1 MKETQQLLSSIQQRN
16 FSPVYLLMGTES
28 FFIDQ
33 ITTALMGTVVEEM
46 ARDFDTTIVYGKET
60 TVDQIVEA
68 AKRFPM
74 MGSHQLIVV
83 KEAQYLDRSIDQL
96 ANYCSAPQPQSVLVL
111 CYKHKKLDKRKK
123 VYKAIAQNGHIL
135 ETKPLYDNQVGGW
148 IEQRGKHYGFRFQP
162 QAVAMLVAFLGS
174 DLGKIDKELEKL
186 THSLSAGA
194 EISPEIIEQHIGYS
208 KDFNSFELQ
217 NALGQ
222 RNMALCYRIVKYMGN
237 NPAQHP
243 FPLTITVVFNF
254 FQRLFMYHGL
264 KNPADA
270 PKVLGVSPY
279 FIKDYQSAAQKYSM
293 RQTARVLQLL
303 KTYDLKSKGVGANNA
318 PLGELMKEMVLKIVS
333 V

>member
-1 MKETQQLLSSIQQRN
+1 
-16 FSPVYLLMGTES
+16 MGTEP

-33 ITTALMGTVVEEM
+33 ITAALMGTVVDEM
-46 ARDFDTTIVYGKET
+46 ARDFDTTVVYGKET

-74 MGSHQLIVV
+74 MGAHQLIVV

-96 ANYCSAPQPQSVLVL
+96 ASYCAAPQPQSVLVL

-123 VYKAIAQNGHIL
+123 VYKTIASNGQIL

-148 IEQRGKHYGFRFQP
+148 IEQRGKGYGFSFQP
-162 QAVAMLVAFLGS
+162 QALAMLVAFLGS

-186 THSLSAGA
+186 TNSVPSGT
-194 EISPEIIEQHIGYS
+194 EITPEVIEQNIGYS

-222 RNMALCYRIVKYMGN
+222 RNLALCYRIVKYMGN
-237 NPAQHP
+237 NPSQHP
-243 FPLTITVVFNF
+243 FPLTISVVFNF
-254 FQRLFMYHGL
+254 FQKLFMFHGI

-270 PKVLGVSPY
+270 PRVLGVSPY
-279 FIKDYQSAAQKYSM
+279 FVKDYQAAAQKYSM
-293 RQTARVLQLL
+293 RHTAKVLQLL
-303 KTYDLKSKGVGANNA
+303 NEYDLKSKGVGASNL
-318 PLGELMKEMVLKIVS
+318 PLEELMKEMVLKIVS

>member
-1 MKETQQLLSSIQQRN
+1 
-16 FSPVYLLMGTES
+16 MGTEP

-33 ITTALMGTVVEEM
+33 ITAALMGTVVDEM
-46 ARDFDTTIVYGKET
+46 ARDFDTTVVYGKET

-74 MGSHQLIVV
+74 MGAHQLIVV

-96 ANYCSAPQPQSVLVL
+96 ASYCAAPQPQSVLVL

-123 VYKAIAQNGHIL
+123 VYKTIASNGQIL

-148 IEQRGKHYGFRFQP
+148 IEQRGKGYGFSFQP
-162 QAVAMLVAFLGS
+162 QALAMLVAYLGS

-186 THSLSAGA
+186 TNSVPSGT
-194 EISPEIIEQHIGYS
+194 EITPEVIEQNIGYS

-222 RNMALCYRIVKYMGN
+222 RNLALCYRIVKYMGN
-237 NPAQHP
+237 NPSQHP
-243 FPLTITVVFNF
+243 FPLTISVVFNF
-254 FQRLFMYHGL
+254 FQKLFMFHGI

-270 PKVLGVSPY
+270 HRVLGVSPY
-279 FIKDYQSAAQKYSM
+279 FVKDYQAAAQKYSM
-293 RQTARVLQLL
+293 RQTAKVLQLL
-303 KTYDLKSKGVGANNA
+303 NEYDLKSKGVGASNL
-318 PLGELMKEMVLKIVS
+318 PLEELMKEMVLKIVS

>member
-1 MKETQQLLSSIQQRN
+1 
-16 FSPVYLLMGTES
+16 MGTEP

-33 ITTALMGTVVEEM
+33 ITAALMGTVVDQM
-46 ARDFDTTIVYGKET
+46 ARDFDTTVVYGKET

-74 MGSHQLIVV
+74 MGAHQLIVV

-96 ANYCSAPQPQSVLVL
+96 ASYCAAPQPQSVLVL

-123 VYKAIAQNGHIL
+123 VYKTIASNGQIL

-148 IEQRGKHYGFRFQP
+148 IEQRGKGYGFSFQP
-162 QAVAMLVAFLGS
+162 QALAMLVAFLGS

-186 THSLSAGA
+186 TNSVPSGT
-194 EISPEIIEQHIGYS
+194 EITPEVIEQNIGYS

-222 RNMALCYRIVKYMGN
+222 RNLALCYRIVKYMGN
-237 NPAQHP
+237 NPSQHP
-243 FPLTITVVFNF
+243 FPLTISVVFNF
-254 FQRLFMYHGL
+254 FQKLFMFHGI

-270 PKVLGVSPY
+270 PRVLGVSPY
-279 FIKDYQSAAQKYSM
+279 FVKDYQAAAQKYSM
-293 RQTARVLQLL
+293 RQTAKVLQLL
-303 KTYDLKSKGVGANNA
+303 NEYDLKSKGVGASNL
-318 PLGELMKEMVLKIVS
+318 PLEELMKEMVLKIVS

>member
-1 MKETQQLLSSIQQRN
+1 
-16 FSPVYLLMGTES
+16 MGMEP
-28 FFIDQ
+28 FFVDQ
-33 ITTALMGTVVEEM
+33 VTTALMETVVEET

-96 ANYCSAPQPQSVLVL
+96 SNYCTAPQQQSILVL
-111 CYKHKKLDKRKK
+111 CYKNKKMDKRKK
-123 VYKAIAQNGHIL
+123 VYKAIAKSGQIL

-148 IEQRGKHYGFRFQP
+148 IEQRGKQYGFRFQP
-162 QAVAMLVAFLGS
+162 QAVALLVAFLGA

-186 THSLSAGA
+186 THSLGA
-194 EISPEIIEQHIGYS
+194 ETEISPAIIEEHIGYS

-222 RNMALCYRIVKYMGN
+222 RHLALCYRIVKYMGN

-243 FPLTITVVFNF
+243 FPLTISVVFNF
-254 FQRLFMYHGL
+254 FQKLFMYHGL

-270 PKVLGVSPY
+270 PRVLGISPY
-279 FIKDYQSAAQKYSM
+279 FVKDYQAAAQKYSM
-293 RQTARVLQLL
+293 RQTAKVLHLL
-303 KTYDLKSKGVGANNA
+303 KIYDLKSKGVGANNA
-318 PLGELMKEMVLKIVS
+318 PLEELMKEMILKIVS

>member
-1 MKETQQLLSSIQQRN
+1 
-16 FSPVYLLMGTES
+16 MGTEP

-33 ITTALMGTVVEEM
+33 ITAALMGTVVDEM
-46 ARDFDTTIVYGKET
+46 ARDFDTTVVYGKET

-74 MGSHQLIVV
+74 MGAHQLIVV

-96 ANYCSAPQPQSVLVL
+96 ASYCAAPQPQSVLVL

-123 VYKAIAQNGHIL
+123 VYKAIASNGQIL
-135 ETKPLYDNQVGGW
+135 ETKPLYDNQIGGW
-148 IEQRGKHYGFRFQP
+148 IEQRGKGYGFSFQP
-162 QAVAMLVAFLGS
+162 QALAMLVAYLGS

-186 THSLSAGA
+186 TNSVPSGT
-194 EISPEIIEQHIGYS
+194 EITPEVIEQNIGYS

-222 RNMALCYRIVKYMGN
+222 RNLALCYRIVKYMGN
-237 NPAQHP
+237 NLSQHP
-243 FPLTITVVFNF
+243 FPLTISVVFNF
-254 FQRLFMYHGL
+254 FQKLFMFHGI

-270 PKVLGVSPY
+270 HRVLGVSPY
-279 FIKDYQSAAQKYSM
+279 FVKDYQAAAQKYSM
-293 RQTARVLQLL
+293 RQTAKVLQLL
-303 KTYDLKSKGVGANNA
+303 NEYDLKSKGVGASNL
-318 PLGELMKEMVLKIVS
+318 PLEELMKEMVLKIVS

>member
-1 MKETQQLLSSIQQRN
+1 
-16 FSPVYLLMGTES
+16 MGTEP

-33 ITTALMGTVVEEM
+33 ITAALMGTVVDEM
-46 ARDFDTTIVYGKET
+46 ARDFDTTVVYGKET

-74 MGSHQLIVV
+74 MGAHQLIVV

-96 ANYCSAPQPQSVLVL
+96 ASYCAAPQPQSVLVL

-123 VYKAIAQNGHIL
+123 VYKTIASNGQIL

-148 IEQRGKHYGFRFQP
+148 IEQRGKGYGFSFQP
-162 QAVAMLVAFLGS
+162 QALAMLVAFLGS

-186 THSLSAGA
+186 TNSVPSGT
-194 EISPEIIEQHIGYS
+194 EITPEVIEQNIGYS

-222 RNMALCYRIVKYMGN
+222 RNLALCYRIVKYMGN
-237 NPAQHP
+237 NPSQHP
-243 FPLTITVVFNF
+243 FPLTISVVFNF
-254 FQRLFMYHGL
+254 FQKLFMFHGI

-270 PKVLGVSPY
+270 PRVLGVSPY
-279 FIKDYQSAAQKYSM
+279 FVKDFQAAAQKYSM
-293 RQTARVLQLL
+293 RQTAKVLQLL
-303 KTYDLKSKGVGANNA
+303 NEYDLKSKGVGASNL
-318 PLGELMKEMVLKIVS
+318 PLEELMKEMVLKIVS

>member
-1 MKETQQLLSSIQQRN
+1 
-16 FSPVYLLMGTES
+16 MGTEP

-33 ITTALMGTVVEEM
+33 ITAALMGTVVDEM
-46 ARDFDTTIVYGKET
+46 ARDFDTTVVYGKET

-74 MGSHQLIVV
+74 MGAHQLIVV

-96 ANYCSAPQPQSVLVL
+96 ASYCTAPQPQSVLVL

-123 VYKAIAQNGHIL
+123 VYKTIASNGQIL

-148 IEQRGKHYGFRFQP
+148 IEQRGKGYGFSFQP
-162 QAVAMLVAFLGS
+162 QALAMLVAFLGS

-186 THSLSAGA
+186 TNTVPSGT
-194 EISPEIIEQHIGYS
+194 EITPEVIEQNIGYS

-222 RNMALCYRIVKYMGN
+222 RNLALCYRIVKYMGN
-237 NPAQHP
+237 NPSQHP
-243 FPLTITVVFNF
+243 FPLTISVVFNF
-254 FQRLFMYHGL
+254 FQKLFMFHGI

-270 PKVLGVSPY
+270 PRVLGVSPY
-279 FIKDYQSAAQKYSM
+279 FVKDYQAAAQKYSM
-293 RQTARVLQLL
+293 RQTAKVLQLL
-303 KTYDLKSKGVGANNA
+303 NEYDLKSKGVGASNL
-318 PLGELMKEMVLKIVS
+318 PLEELMKEMVLKIVS

>member
-1 MKETQQLLSSIQQRN
+1 
-16 FSPVYLLMGTES
+16 MGTEP

-33 ITTALMGTVVEEM
+33 ITAALMGTVVDEM
-46 ARDFDTTIVYGKET
+46 ARDFDITVVYGKET

-74 MGSHQLIVV
+74 MGAHQLIVV

-96 ANYCSAPQPQSVLVL
+96 ASYCAAPQPQSVLVL

-123 VYKAIAQNGHIL
+123 VYKAIASNGQIL

-148 IEQRGKHYGFRFQP
+148 IEQRGKGYGFSFQP
-162 QAVAMLVAFLGS
+162 HALAMLVAFLGS

-186 THSLSAGA
+186 TNSVPSST
-194 EISPEIIEQHIGYS
+194 EITPEVIEQNIGYS

-222 RNMALCYRIVKYMGN
+222 RNLALCYRIVKYMGN
-237 NPAQHP
+237 NPSQHP
-243 FPLTITVVFNF
+243 FPLTISVVFNF
-254 FQRLFMYHGL
+254 FQKLFMFHGI

-270 PKVLGVSPY
+270 PRVLGVSPY
-279 FIKDYQSAAQKYSM
+279 FVKDYQAAAQKYSM
-293 RQTARVLQLL
+293 RQTAKVLQLL
-303 KTYDLKSKGVGANNA
+303 KEYDLKSKGVGASNL
-318 PLGELMKEMVLKIVS
+318 PLEELMKEMVLKIVS

>member
-1 MKETQQLLSSIQQRN
+1 
-16 FSPVYLLMGTES
+16 MGTEP

-33 ITTALMGTVVEEM
+33 ITAALMGTVVDEM
-46 ARDFDTTIVYGKET
+46 ARDFDTTVVYGKET

-74 MGSHQLIVV
+74 MGAHQLIVV

-96 ANYCSAPQPQSVLVL
+96 ASYCAAPQTQSVLVL

-123 VYKAIAQNGHIL
+123 VYKSIASNGQIL

-148 IEQRGKHYGFRFQP
+148 IEQRGKGYGFSFQP
-162 QAVAMLVAFLGS
+162 QALAMLVAFLGS

-186 THSLSAGA
+186 TNTVPSGT
-194 EISPEIIEQHIGYS
+194 EITPEVIEQNIGYS

-222 RNMALCYRIVKYMGN
+222 RNLALCYRIVKYMGN
-237 NPAQHP
+237 NPSQHP
-243 FPLTITVVFNF
+243 FPLTISVVFNF
-254 FQRLFMYHGL
+254 FQKLFMFHGI

-270 PKVLGVSPY
+270 PRVLGVSPY
-279 FIKDYQSAAQKYSM
+279 FVKDYQAAAQKYSM
-293 RQTARVLQLL
+293 RQTAKVLQLL
-303 KTYDLKSKGVGANNA
+303 KEYDLKSKGVGASNL
-318 PLGELMKEMVLKIVS
+318 PLEELMKEMVLKIVS

>member
-1 MKETQQLLSSIQQRN
+1 
-16 FSPVYLLMGTES
+16 MGTEP

-33 ITTALMGTVVEEM
+33 ITAALMGTVVDEM
-46 ARDFDTTIVYGKET
+46 ARDFDTTVVYGKET
-60 TVDQIVEA
+60 TVNQIVEA

-74 MGSHQLIVV
+74 MGAHQLIVV

-96 ANYCSAPQPQSVLVL
+96 ASYCAAPQPQSVLVL

-123 VYKAIAQNGHIL
+123 VYKTIASNGQIL

-148 IEQRGKHYGFRFQP
+148 IEQRGKGYGFSFQP
-162 QAVAMLVAFLGS
+162 QALAMLVAFLGS

-186 THSLSAGA
+186 TNSVPSGT
-194 EISPEIIEQHIGYS
+194 EITPEVIEQNIGYS

-222 RNMALCYRIVKYMGN
+222 RNLALCYRIVKYMGN
-237 NPAQHP
+237 NPSQHP
-243 FPLTITVVFNF
+243 FPLTISVVFNF
-254 FQRLFMYHGL
+254 FQKLFMFHGI

-270 PKVLGVSPY
+270 PRVLGVSPY
-279 FIKDYQSAAQKYSM
+279 FVKDYQAAAQKYSM
-293 RQTARVLQLL
+293 RQTAKVLQLL
-303 KTYDLKSKGVGANNA
+303 NEYDLKSKGVGASNL
-318 PLGELMKEMVLKIVS
+318 PLEELMKEMVLKIVS

>member
-1 MKETQQLLSSIQQRN
+1 
-16 FSPVYLLMGTES
+16 MGTEP

-33 ITTALMGTVVEEM
+33 ITAALMGTVVDEM
-46 ARDFDTTIVYGKET
+46 ARDFDTTVVYGTET

-74 MGSHQLIVV
+74 MGAHQLIVV

-96 ANYCSAPQPQSVLVL
+96 ASYCAAPQPQSVLVL

-123 VYKAIAQNGHIL
+123 VYKTIASNGQIL

-148 IEQRGKHYGFRFQP
+148 IEQRGKGYGFSFQP
-162 QAVAMLVAFLGS
+162 QALAMLVAFLGS

-186 THSLSAGA
+186 TNSVPSGT
-194 EISPEIIEQHIGYS
+194 EITPEVIEQNIGYS

-222 RNMALCYRIVKYMGN
+222 RNLALCYRIVKYMGN
-237 NPAQHP
+237 NPSQHP
-243 FPLTITVVFNF
+243 FPLTISVVFNF
-254 FQRLFMYHGL
+254 FQKLFMFHGI

-270 PKVLGVSPY
+270 PRVLGVSPY
-279 FIKDYQSAAQKYSM
+279 FVKDYQAAAQKYSM
-293 RQTARVLQLL
+293 RQTAKVLQLL
-303 KTYDLKSKGVGANNA
+303 NEYDLKSKGVGASNL
-318 PLGELMKEMVLKIVS
+318 PLEELMKEMVLKIVS

>member
-1 MKETQQLLSSIQQRN
+1 
-16 FSPVYLLMGTES
+16 MGTEP

-33 ITTALMGTVVEEM
+33 ITAALMGTVVDEM
-46 ARDFDTTIVYGKET
+46 ARDFDTTVVYGKET

-74 MGSHQLIVV
+74 MGAHQLIVV

-96 ANYCSAPQPQSVLVL
+96 ASYCAAPQPQSVLVL

-123 VYKAIAQNGHIL
+123 VYKTIASNGQIL

-148 IEQRGKHYGFRFQP
+148 IEQRGKGYGFSFQP
-162 QAVAMLVAFLGS
+162 QALAMLVAFLGS

-186 THSLSAGA
+186 TNSVPSGT
-194 EISPEIIEQHIGYS
+194 EITPEVIEQNIGYS

-222 RNMALCYRIVKYMGN
+222 RNLALCYRIVKYMGN
-237 NPAQHP
+237 NPSQHP
-243 FPLTITVVFNF
+243 FPLTISVVFNF
-254 FQRLFMYHGL
+254 FQKLFMFHGI

-270 PKVLGVSPY
+270 PRVLGVSPN
-279 FIKDYQSAAQKYSM
+279 FVKDYQAAAQKYSM
-293 RQTARVLQLL
+293 RQTAKVLQLL
-303 KTYDLKSKGVGANNA
+303 NEYDLKSKGVGASNL
-318 PLGELMKEMVLKIVS
+318 PLEELMKEMVLKIVS

>member
-1 MKETQQLLSSIQQRN
+1 
-16 FSPVYLLMGTES
+16 MGTEP

-33 ITTALMGTVVEEM
+33 ITAALMGTVVDEM
-46 ARDFDTTIVYGKET
+46 ARDFDTTVVYGKET

-74 MGSHQLIVV
+74 MGAHQLIVV

-96 ANYCSAPQPQSVLVL
+96 ASYCAAPQPQSVLVL

-123 VYKAIAQNGHIL
+123 VYKAIASNGQIL

-148 IEQRGKHYGFRFQP
+148 IEQRGKGYGFSFQP
-162 QAVAMLVAFLGS
+162 QALAMLVAYLGS

-186 THSLSAGA
+186 TNSVPSGT
-194 EISPEIIEQHIGYS
+194 EITPEVIEQNIGYS

-222 RNMALCYRIVKYMGN
+222 RNLALCYRIVKYMGN
-237 NPAQHP
+237 NPSQHP
-243 FPLTITVVFNF
+243 FPLTISVVFNF
-254 FQRLFMYHGL
+254 FQKLFMFHGI

-270 PKVLGVSPY
+270 PRVLGVSPY
-279 FIKDYQSAAQKYSM
+279 FVKDYQAAAQKYSM
-293 RQTARVLQLL
+293 RQTAKVLQLL
-303 KTYDLKSKGVGANNA
+303 NEYDLKSKGVGASSL
-318 PLGELMKEMVLKIVS
+318 PLEELMKEMVLKIVS

>member
-1 MKETQQLLSSIQQRN
+1 
-16 FSPVYLLMGTES
+16 MGTEP

-33 ITTALMGTVVEEM
+33 ITAALMGTVVDQM
-46 ARDFDTTIVYGKET
+46 ARDFDTTVVYGKET

-74 MGSHQLIVV
+74 MGAHQLIVV

-96 ANYCSAPQPQSVLVL
+96 ASYCAAPQPQSVLVL

-123 VYKAIAQNGHIL
+123 VYKTIASNGQIL

-148 IEQRGKHYGFRFQP
+148 IEQRGKGYGFSFQP
-162 QAVAMLVAFLGS
+162 QALAMLVAFLGS

-186 THSLSAGA
+186 TNSVPSGT
-194 EISPEIIEQHIGYS
+194 EITPEVIEQNIGYS

-222 RNMALCYRIVKYMGN
+222 RNLALCYRIVKYMGN
-237 NPAQHP
+237 NPSQHP
-243 FPLTITVVFNF
+243 FPLTISVVFNF
-254 FQRLFMYHGL
+254 FQKLFIFHGI

-270 PKVLGVSPY
+270 PRVLGVSPY
-279 FIKDYQSAAQKYSM
+279 FVKDYQAAAQKYSM
-293 RQTARVLQLL
+293 RQTAKVLQLL
-303 KTYDLKSKGVGANNA
+303 NEYDLKSKGVGASNL
-318 PLGELMKEMVLKIVS
+318 PLEELMKEMVLKIVS

>member
-1 MKETQQLLSSIQQRN
+1 
-16 FSPVYLLMGTES
+16 MGTEP

-33 ITTALMGTVVEEM
+33 ITAALMGTVVDEM
-46 ARDFDTTIVYGKET
+46 ARDFDTTVVYGKET

-74 MGSHQLIVV
+74 MGAHQLIVV

-96 ANYCSAPQPQSVLVL
+96 ASYCAAPQPQSVLVL

-123 VYKAIAQNGHIL
+123 VYKSIASNGQIL

-148 IEQRGKHYGFRFQP
+148 IEQRGKGYGFSFQP
-162 QAVAMLVAFLGS
+162 QALAMLVAFLGS

-186 THSLSAGA
+186 TNTVPSGT
-194 EISPEIIEQHIGYS
+194 EITPEVIEQNIGYS

-222 RNMALCYRIVKYMGN
+222 RNLALCYRIVKYMGN
-237 NPAQHP
+237 NPSQHP
-243 FPLTITVVFNF
+243 FPLTISVVFNF
-254 FQRLFMYHGL
+254 FQKLFMFHGI

-270 PKVLGVSPY
+270 PRVLGVSPY
-279 FIKDYQSAAQKYSM
+279 FVKDYQAAAQKYSM
-293 RQTARVLQLL
+293 RQTAKVLQLL
-303 KTYDLKSKGVGANNA
+303 NEYDLKSKGVGASNL
-318 PLGELMKEMVLKIVS
+318 PLEELMKEMVLKIVS

>member
-1 MKETQQLLSSIQQRN
+1 
-16 FSPVYLLMGTES
+16 MGTEP

-33 ITTALMGTVVEEM
+33 ITAALMGTVVDQM
-46 ARDFDTTIVYGKET
+46 ARDFDTTVVYGKET

-74 MGSHQLIVV
+74 MGAHQLIVV

-96 ANYCSAPQPQSVLVL
+96 ASYCAAPQPQSVLVL

-123 VYKAIAQNGHIL
+123 VYKTIASNGQIL

-148 IEQRGKHYGFRFQP
+148 IEQRGKGYGFSFQP
-162 QAVAMLVAFLGS
+162 QALAMLVAFLGS

-186 THSLSAGA
+186 TNSVPSGT
-194 EISPEIIEQHIGYS
+194 EITPEVIEQNIGYS

-222 RNMALCYRIVKYMGN
+222 RNLALCYRIVKYMGN
-237 NPAQHP
+237 NPSQHP
-243 FPLTITVVFNF
+243 FPLTISVVFNF
-254 FQRLFMYHGL
+254 FQKLFIFHGI

-270 PKVLGVSPY
+270 HRVLGVSPY
-279 FIKDYQSAAQKYSM
+279 FVKDYQAAAQKYSM
-293 RQTARVLQLL
+293 RQTAKVLQLL
-303 KTYDLKSKGVGANNA
+303 NEYDLKSKGVGASNL
-318 PLGELMKEMVLKIVS
+318 PLEELMKEMVLKIVS

>member
-1 MKETQQLLSSIQQRN
+1 
-16 FSPVYLLMGTES
+16 MGLEP
-28 FFIDQ
+28 FFVDQ
-33 ITTALMGTVVEEM
+33 VTTALMETVVEET

-96 ANYCSAPQPQSVLVL
+96 SNYCTAPQQQSILVL
-111 CYKHKKLDKRKK
+111 CYKNKKMDKRKK
-123 VYKAIAQNGHIL
+123 VYKAIAKSGQIL

-148 IEQRGKHYGFRFQP
+148 IEQRGKQYGFRFQP
-162 QAVAMLVAFLGS
+162 QAVALLVAFLGA

-186 THSLSAGA
+186 THSLGPGT
-194 EISPEIIEQHIGYS
+194 EISPAIIEEYIGYS

-222 RNMALCYRIVKYMGN
+222 RHLALCYRIVKYMGN

-243 FPLTITVVFNF
+243 FPLTISVVFNF
-254 FQRLFMYHGL
+254 FQKLFMYQGL

-270 PKVLGVSPY
+270 PRVLGISPY
-279 FIKDYQSAAQKYSM
+279 FVKDYQAAAQKYSM
-293 RQTARVLQLL
+293 RQTAKVLQLL
-303 KTYDLKSKGVGANNA
+303 KIYDLKSKGVGANNA
-318 PLGELMKEMVLKIVS
+318 PLEELMKEMVLKIVS

>member
-1 MKETQQLLSSIQQRN
+1 
-16 FSPVYLLMGTES
+16 MGMEP
-28 FFIDQ
+28 FFVDQ
-33 ITTALMGTVVEEM
+33 VTTALMETVVEET

-96 ANYCSAPQPQSVLVL
+96 SNYCTAPQQQSILVL
-111 CYKHKKLDKRKK
+111 CYKNKKMDKRKK
-123 VYKAIAQNGHIL
+123 VYKAIAKSGQIL
-135 ETKPLYDNQVGGW
+135 ETKPLYDNQVSGW
-148 IEQRGKHYGFRFQP
+148 IEQRGKQYGFRFQP
-162 QAVAMLVAFLGS
+162 QAVALLVAFLGA

-186 THSLSAGA
+186 THSLGAGT
-194 EISPEIIEQHIGYS
+194 EITPAIIEEYIGYS

-222 RNMALCYRIVKYMGN
+222 RHLALCYRIVKYMGN

-243 FPLTITVVFNF
+243 FPLTISVVFNF
-254 FQRLFMYHGL
+254 FQKLFMYHGL

-270 PKVLGVSPY
+270 PRVLGISPY
-279 FIKDYQSAAQKYSM
+279 FVKDYQAAAQKYSM
-293 RQTARVLQLL
+293 RQTAKVLQLL
-303 KTYDLKSKGVGANNA
+303 KIYDLKSKGVGAKNA
-318 PLGELMKEMVLKIVS
+318 PLEELMKEMVLKIVS